1 MHANRFRRVVPLAM
15 IFALLAVACS
25 QRTVVPP
32 NPQEAAGPDP
42 ATRPLDIA
50 GSWEGEFL
58 VEGITYPSAVSIAQ
72 EDGIF
77 AGQLSAEDI
86 TGTIEG
92 SIGGDEFVFNLDYQR
107 QGCTGNADATGTVT
121 NDAQRMSG
129 TLEIDDSCEDEALE
143 GSFTLTRQ

>member
-1 MHANRFRRVVPLAM
+1 MDANRSRRIVSLAM
-15 IFALLAVACS
+15 TFALVAVACS

-32 NPQEAAGPDP
+32 NPDEAAGPDP

-50 GSWEGEFL
+50 GDWEGEFL
-58 VEGITYPSAVSIAQ
+58 VDGVTYPSAVSIAQ

-92 SIGGDEFVFNLDYQR
+92 SVEEDELVFNLDYQR

-121 NDAQRMSG
+121 SDAQRMSG
-129 TLEIDDSCEDEALE
+129 ALEIDDSCEDEALE
-143 GSFTLTRQ
+143 GSFSLTRQ